1 MDLLPPR
8 KPPDPK
14 FQMVQS
20 ILIMFSLL
28 EYYVNVEDVARIH
41 AIALLDPEVKSER
54 LFAFASPFQWTEIVR
69 LMRKYRPDNEK
80 IPSPPENEGHDL
92 SVVPPAKRAEELLKE
107 WFGQPG
113 WVSLEQ
119 SIKDGLDTYSP

>member
-1 MDLLPPR
+1 MNANY
-8 KPPDPK
+8 
-14 FQMVQS
+14 VA
-20 ILIMFSLL
+20 LI

-54 LFAFASPFQWTEIVR
+54 LFAFAHPFRWTDIIN
-69 LMRKYRPDNEK
+69 LLRKYRPDSDK
-80 IPSPPENEGHDL
+80 IPNPPENEGHDL

-113 WVSLEQ
+113 WISLEQ
-119 SIKDGLDTYSP
+119 SVKDGLETYSS